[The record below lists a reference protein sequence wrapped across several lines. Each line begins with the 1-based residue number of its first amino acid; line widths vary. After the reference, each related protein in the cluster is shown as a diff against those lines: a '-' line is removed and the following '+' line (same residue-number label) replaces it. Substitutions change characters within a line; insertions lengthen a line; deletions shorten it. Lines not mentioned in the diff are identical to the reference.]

1 MRLRRTA
8 ASSPDA
14 EVLALI
20 GVDDLKTP
28 WWAQTA
34 ETVASSGAGRMLRK
48 APAAL
53 AVIVRLA
60 WQTSP
65 RLTLL
70 AAAVQLASG
79 CTTAFGLLAMANVLT
94 RLLEQGPTPQRV
106 LAAVPALLLVMASYA
121 ARGVLDAAVG
131 AVQAVLAPLVELR
144 AKDELHTAVVGA
156 DLIAFDDADFVE
168 LIRRASGRGFS
179 SVTQG
184 VADAGNLLSSAV
196 SLGAAIITAGLLN
209 SVLAPVVLLAAAPNG
224 WASMRAAMLSYES
237 FVRMVSRS
245 RRMSI
250 VGDLMTERRTAAEVR
265 AFTTQDT
272 LLAEHR
278 RIGDQLTAEAVA
290 VAHRK
295 TVVRLVGRALA
306 GIATA
311 LAYTVLGMLL
321 YVGIM
326 PLALAG
332 AAAVAMRTAST
343 AVSTTVFAA
352 NRLFEHSFYLDMLAS
367 CLTQA
372 RRYHRA
378 AAVHQLPTDPKLIE
392 LHEVSFSYPGKDE
405 PALQQ
410 VSLKIRRGQIIALVG
425 ENGSGKTTL
434 AKVITGLYLPDQ
446 GKVTWDGVDLARV
459 DQRELHSQVA
469 VVLQRPIEWPMT
481 AENNIRIGRL
491 DRPDPD
497 RSVLTAAAADSG
509 ADAVIA
515 ELPDGW
521 NSVLSREFQNGC
533 DLSGGQWQRFSVAR
547 GLYRDA
553 PLLIADE
560 PTAAMDARAEHAV
573 FQSLQSLHR
582 GAVSGNGSDPGAT
595 RTTVLI
601 THRLANVRH
610 ADQIIVLHHGRIT
623 EQGTHEELMA
633 RRGGYAELYTL
644 QARAYLDVPDG
655 SGHAHY
661 ASLANGASTLFG

>member
-79 CTTAFGLLAMANVLT
+79 CTTAFGLLATANVLT

-131 AVQAVLAPLVELR
+131 AVQAVLAPRVELR

-295 TVVRLVGRALA
+295 TAVRLVGRALA

-497 RSVLTAAAADSG
+497 RSVLTAAADSG

>member
-79 CTTAFGLLAMANVLT
+79 CTTAFGLLATANVLT

-295 TVVRLVGRALA
+295 TAVRLVGRALA

>member
-14 EVLALI
+14 EAPALI

-53 AVIVRLA
+53 AVIVGLA

-79 CTTAFGLLAMANVLT
+79 CTTAFGLLATANVLT

-131 AVQAVLAPLVELR
+131 AVQAVLAPQVELR
-144 AKDELHTAVVGA
+144 AKDELHTAAVGA

-209 SVLAPVVLLAAAPNG
+209 SALAPVVLLAAAPNG

-295 TVVRLVGRALA
+295 TAVRLVGRALA

-410 VSLKIRRGQIIALVG
+410 VSLKIWRGQVIALVG

-491 DRPDPD
+491 DRSDPD
-497 RSVLTAAAADSG
+497 RSVLTAAADSG

-547 GLYRDA
+547 GLYRNA

-644 QARAYLDVPDG
+644 QARAYLDVTDG
-655 SGHAHY
+655 SGHAHC
-661 ASLANGASTLFG
+661 ASMADHASTSSG